1 MMDGAEAGLGRLRVR
16 SEEVDAAGAGAGRK
30 AVENAVERRLRPL
43 EVHVSGR
50 VGVGKSVIVS
60 VLDAARLHTDGFEVR
75 LHESGWADIPRA
87 AEVQQRRT
95 ASDVDVLV
103 HVLAGAVS
111 PDDITFL
118 SARPGGPPAHT
129 VILLNKADTL
139 DEPAATAAAASE
151 QLGRKVLPVMGS
163 VAAGLGGAARGFAV
177 DMADVRAVAAG
188 ALRTGDLMTVD
199 RFLSADI
206 PLSTPRRE
214 ALLDRVELRGL
225 ALLVEA
231 LRRRS
236 GVSDA
241 DVLRELWE
249 ATGVDAVTT
258 VVSDTVSAAATAR
271 DDDLHEQLLQ
281 ISARHRD
288 VRGAVESYLASDEAV
303 AADMRCAAARL
314 AVPIETGSEQALLE
328 QALVWKRCAATSEDD
343 SVRRSALALCRG
355 YVRMLRP

>member
-1 MMDGAEAGLGRLRVR
+1 MDGAEAGLGRLRVR

-87 AEVQQRRT
+87 AEVQQSRT
-95 ASDVDVLV
+95 ASDIDVLV

-151 QLGRKVLPVMGS
+151 QLGRRVLPVMGS
-163 VAAGLGGAARGFAV
+163 VAAGLGGADRGSAV

-199 RFLSADI
+199 RLGVLIFRSRRRAERHCWTGWNYAVS
-206 PLSTPRRE
+206 PYSSMRSGGVAKCPTRMYCVSCGRPPGSTP
-214 ALLDRVELRGL
+214 
-225 ALLVEA
+225 
-231 LRRRS
+231 
-236 GVSDA
+236 
-241 DVLRELWE
+241 
-249 ATGVDAVTT
+249 
-258 VVSDTVSAAATAR
+258 
-271 DDDLHEQLLQ
+271 
-281 ISARHRD
+281 
-288 VRGAVESYLASDEAV
+288 
-303 AADMRCAAARL
+303 
-314 AVPIETGSEQALLE
+314 
-328 QALVWKRCAATSEDD
+328 
-343 SVRRSALALCRG
+343 
-355 YVRMLRP
+355 

>member
-1 MMDGAEAGLGRLRVR
+1 MDGAEAGLGRLCER
-16 SEEVDAAGAGAGRK
+16 SGEVDTAGAVTARD
-30 AVENAVERRLRPL
+30 AVETAVQRRLRPL
-43 EVHVSGR
+43 EVHISGR
-50 VGVGKSVIVS
+50 VGVGKSVILS

-75 LHESGWADIPRA
+75 LLESEWADTPRA
-87 AEVQQRRT
+87 VDVQQNRS
-95 ASDVDVLV
+95 ACDADVLV

-118 SARPGGPPAHT
+118 SARPGGPPEHT

-139 DEPAATAAAASE
+139 DEPAVTAAAASA
-151 QLGRKVLPVMGS
+151 QLGRRVLPVMGS
-163 VAAGLGGAARGFAV
+163 VAAGLGGVAGGSAV

-188 ALRTGDLMTVD
+188 ELHPGDLLTVD
-199 RFLSADI
+199 RFRSADI
-206 PLSTPRRE
+206 SLSTIRRE
-214 ALLDRVELRGL
+214 ALLDCVELRGL
-225 ALLVEA
+225 ALLVDA

-258 VVSDTVSAAATAR
+258 VVSDGVSAAATAR

-303 AADMRCAAARL
+303 ATDMRCAATRL
-314 AVPIETGSEQALLE
+314 GVSIETGSEQALLE

-343 SVRRSALALCRG
+343 TIRRSALALCRG

>member
-87 AEVQQRRT
+87 AEVQQSRT

-199 RFLSADI
+199 RFRSADI

-225 ALLVEA
+225 ALLVDA

-236 GVSDA
+236 EVSDA

-249 ATGVDAVTT
+249 ATGVDAATT
-258 VVSDTVSAAATAR
+258 VVSDAVSAAATAR

-288 VRGAVESYLASDEAV
+288 VRGAVESYLAS
-303 AADMRCAAARL
+303 
-314 AVPIETGSEQALLE
+314 
-328 QALVWKRCAATSEDD
+328 
-343 SVRRSALALCRG
+343 
-355 YVRMLRP
+355 